1 MQCTHSS
8 PVVLYE
14 YDTYIIC
21 NILYYYTIIP
31 WHLITIW
38 FSYYIPP
45 PTPPSLCIFICCLSS
60 LTLVQSNSLTYE
72 PTYILHIYIY
82 IWMFLMLFWSP
93 YWNLT
98 LKLSCFLS
106 IVSLYYWIVQ
116 KIFLQLF
123 SCYIREIICINN
135 FLSCWLTSGYGY
147 IRQALWISHKYQL
160 WGVRCFL
167 PKTFWCKYFI
177 YQFKGCH
184 FPSNL
189 CHMILADMFP
199 ALYL

>member
-1 MQCTHSS
+1 MQHTLLLHYYSMTLNNNLIFLLYS
-8 PVVLYE
+8 PPPPFSLYIYLLLE
-14 YDTYIIC
+14 LIDSCVKQFINIWTYI
-21 NILYYYTIIP
+21 YT
-31 WHLITIW
+31 T
-38 FSYYIPP
+38 
-45 PTPPSLCIFICCLSS
+45 
-60 LTLVQSNSLTYE
+60 
-72 PTYILHIYIY
+72 Y

-93 YWNLT
+93 YRNLT

-123 SCYIREIICINN
+123 SCYICEIICINN